1 MSFDQLIALAVF
13 AFVSSITPGPNNLM
27 LMASGAN
34 YGLRRSLPHMIGVT
48 LGFMV
53 MLLGVGLGL
62 MALFEQYPAALTT
75 LQIVCMAY
83 LLYLAWR
90 IATAARPDTQASSGK
105 PLTFLQSAA
114 FQWVNP
120 KAWTMGV
127 SAMSLYAPGQQTA
140 DILTV
145 VVVFGMINLPCIST
159 WTLIG
164 QRLSRLLSSPA
175 RLRWFNRV
183 MAALLLTSLAP
194 VIRGWL
200 A

>member
-1 MSFDQLIALAVF
+1 MSIDQLAALAMF

-34 YGLRRSLPHMIGVT
+34 FGLRRSLPHMIGVT

-62 MALFEQYPAALTT
+62 MALFERYPLALTT
-75 LQIVCMAY
+75 LQVVCTGY

-90 IATAARPDTQASSGK
+90 IATASRPDSTSSSGK

-127 SAMSLYAPGQQTA
+127 SAMSLYAPGQASA

-145 VVVFGMINLPCIST
+145 VVVFGLINLPCIST

-164 QRLSRLLSSPA
+164 QRLASLLRSPT
-175 RLRWFNRV
+175 RLRWFNRI

-200 A
+200 G

>member
-1 MSFDQLIALAVF
+1 MSFDQLAALAMF

-34 YGLRRSLPHMIGVT
+34 FGLRRTLPHMIGVT

-62 MALFEQYPAALTT
+62 MALFERYPLALTS
-75 LQIVCMAY
+75 LQVVCVGY

-90 IATAARPDTQASSGK
+90 IATAGRPDSAQSSGK

-145 VVVFGMINLPCIST
+145 VVVFGIINLPCIST

-164 QRLSRLLSSPA
+164 LRLARLLGSPR
-175 RLRWFNRV
+175 RLGIFNAV
-183 MAALLLTSLAP
+183 MALLLLTSLLP
-194 VIRGWL
+194 VISDWL
-200 A
+200 S